1 MKNMKNL
8 IKLHNTKVLKNQE
21 HSEKRSCNCR
31 VKSHCPLDGKCVQKC
46 VVYQANVA
54 TNNECKKVLE
64 ELKENLK
71 CAIVIRPCHLDTK
84 SV

>member
-21 HSEKRSCNCR
+21 NSEKRSCNCR
-31 VKSHCPLDGKCVQKC
+31 VKSHCPLDEKCVQKC

-54 TNNECKKVLE
+54 TNNECRKGFGRAEGEFKVRF
-64 ELKENLK
+64 NYQ
-71 CAIVIRPCHLDTK
+71 TM
-84 SV
+84 